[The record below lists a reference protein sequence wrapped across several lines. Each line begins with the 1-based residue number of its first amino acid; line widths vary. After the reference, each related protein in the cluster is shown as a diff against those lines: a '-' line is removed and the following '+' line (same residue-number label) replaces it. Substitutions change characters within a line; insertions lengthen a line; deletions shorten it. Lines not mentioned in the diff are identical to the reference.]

1 MQVTFEVIY
10 LIASTISVL
19 FFLQILIVRK
29 GQILAMASDY
39 LGKLWYHLYST
50 TPPGQSFLGF
60 AITES
65 EEELDVSP
73 VRTVFS
79 PSIDNSKLGRSIVS
93 SS

>member
-1 MQVTFEVIY
+1 MQGTFEVMY
-10 LIASTISVL
+10 SIASTISVL

-79 PSIDNSKLGRSIVS
+79 PGIDNSKLG
-93 SS
+93 